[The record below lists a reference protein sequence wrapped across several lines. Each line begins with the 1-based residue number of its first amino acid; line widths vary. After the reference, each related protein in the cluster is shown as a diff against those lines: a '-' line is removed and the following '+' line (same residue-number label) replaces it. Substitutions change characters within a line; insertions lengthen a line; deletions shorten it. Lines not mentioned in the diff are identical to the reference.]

1 MLIIHN
7 TQYMLKISD
16 HIGYIGADDDNLEK
30 FENQYPLLYGV
41 SYNSYLID
49 DGQLAVVD
57 SVDTRR
63 CGQWLEAIEA
73 ALAGRMPDYIVVQ
86 HMEPDHS
93 GSLRAFIERYPQTRV
108 VATAK
113 ALSMIQRFFDG
124 LKFENITVADGDT
137 LEVGHTLLRF
147 FTAPMVHWPEVMMT
161 LDETDGVLFSAD
173 AFGTFSVFS
182 SDRGWDS
189 EARRYYTNIVGKYG
203 ASVQAI
209 MKKIAGQNFFKI
221 APLHGPVL
229 SGNLARYWQLYDKWS
244 RYEPET
250 DGVLVAYASIY
261 GGTEEAAH
269 RLAVALRNHGVA
281 EVVEM
286 DLCRHHV
293 SFAVAEA
300 FRLSR
305 MALCCS
311 TYDAG
316 LFPPMQVFLNRLKSK
331 GLRNRKVGFI
341 ENGSWAPVAAGLM
354 RDAVGEMKD
363 MEPVAPVVT
372 ICSRMRDSDLPQ
384 IDSLAAALA
393 DNN

>member
-1 MLIIHN
+1 MLN
-7 TQYMLKISD
+7 ISD
-16 HIGYIGADDDNLEK
+16 HIGYIGVDDDNLEK

-41 SYNSYLID
+41 SYNSYFID
-49 DGQLAVVD
+49 DGRIAVVD
-57 SVDTRR
+57 SVDSRR
-63 CGQWLEAIEA
+63 CGQWLAEIED
-73 ALAGRMPDYIVVQ
+73 ALAGRTPDYIIVQ

-113 ALSMIQRFFDG
+113 ALSMILRFFEG
-124 LKFENITVADGDT
+124 LKFENITVADGYT
-137 LEVGHTLLRF
+137 LEVGNTRLRF

-182 SDRGWDS
+182 TDCGWDS
-189 EARRYYTNIVGKYG
+189 EARRYYSNIVGKYG
-203 ASVQAI
+203 TSVQAV
-209 MKKIAGQNFFKI
+209 MKKLAGQKFSI
-221 APLHGPVL
+221 VAPLHGPL
-229 SGNLARYWQLYDKWS
+229 LTGNLARYWQLYDKWS

-269 RLAVALRNHGVA
+269 CLAAALRKHGVD

-286 DLCRHHV
+286 DLCRHDV

-300 FRLSR
+300 FRMGR

-316 LFPPMQVFLNRLKSK
+316 LFPPMQIFLNRLKSK
-331 GLRNRKVGFI
+331 GLRNRKVALI
-341 ENGSWAPVAAGLM
+341 ENGSWAPVAGKLM
-354 RDAVGEMKD
+354 CDALAEMKD
-363 MEPVAPVVT
+363 MEVVDTTVT
-372 ICSRMRDSDLPQ
+372 ICSRMRDADLPQ
-384 IDSLAAALA
+384 IDRLAAALA